1 MLFIVHDVQYDDEIQ
16 LYKYEQ
22 LEEKA
27 EKNYDSQ
34 FQEYLDAK
42 YLCNWSLQER
52 ELGILLKDIEVP
64 DRSCCFHRNLASF

>member
-52 ELGILLKDIEVP
+52 
-64 DRSCCFHRNLASF
+64 